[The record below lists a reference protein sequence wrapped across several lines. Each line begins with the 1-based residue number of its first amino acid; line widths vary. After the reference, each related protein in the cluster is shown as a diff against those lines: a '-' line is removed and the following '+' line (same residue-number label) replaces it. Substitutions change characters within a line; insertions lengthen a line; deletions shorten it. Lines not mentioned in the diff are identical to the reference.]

1 MWGYEGVLL
10 VAVRLRLGR
19 VSFFSSQVLCIESLP
34 NGVAWLLTTVSR
46 IASRH
51 GLALQDPARAF
62 CRRGDW
68 EHILW
73 GIERPLLVHFPM
85 LNRDG
90 IANSGLLT
98 DGV

>member
-1 MWGYEGVLL
+1 MLWFIPH
-10 VAVRLRLGR
+10 
-19 VSFFSSQVLCIESLP
+19 SIESPP

-46 IASRH
+46 IVSRH
-51 GLALQDPARAF
+51 GLALQDPAPAF

-68 EHILW
+68 EHRLW
-73 GIERPLLVHFPM
+73 GIERPLLVSQMHFPM

-90 IANSGLLT
+90 IAISGLRT